1 MNLTNELWQ
10 TTLPIY
16 QKILEHPFNKELAEG
31 TLSEKRFI
39 FYMAQDSYYLVHFS
53 RTLALIASRST
64 SASLIQKFLN
74 FSLQAVCAERELH
87 DKFLPPDYSLDKVN
101 PPPSC
106 LAYTH
111 YLLATA
117 ATASF
122 EEAVAAVLPCF
133 WIYRE
138 LGSTLAKKCSKNNPY
153 ERWIKTYS
161 SIEFCDATNE
171 AINVLDNL
179 TENCSADL
187 LSKIKKAF
195 EKSTIFEWYFW
206 DDAYKMNCFM
216 NFNQEII

>member
-1 MNLTNELWQ
+1 MSLTNELWQ

-16 QKILEHPFNKELAEG
+16 QQILDHPFNRELAEG
-31 TLSEKRFI
+31 RLSEDRFL
-39 FYMAQDSYYLVHFS
+39 FYMAQDSYYLVRAS
-53 RTLALIASRST
+53 RSLARIASRLT

-87 DKFLPPDYSLDKVN
+87 DKFLPSAYSLEKVN
-101 PPPSC
+101 PSPAC
-106 LAYTH
+106 LGYTH

-138 LGSTLAKKCSKNNPY
+138 LGSAIAKKCSKDNPY
-153 ERWIKTYS
+153 KKWIDTYS
-161 SIEFCDATNE
+161 SAEFSDATNE

-179 TENCSADL
+179 TENCSTDL
-187 LSKIKKAF
+187 LNKIKKAF
-195 EKSTIFEWYFW
+195 ETSAIFEWYF
-206 DDAYKMNCFM
+206 
-216 NFNQEII
+216 